1 MMNQNQNN
9 SFIPKQGGT
18 GTVKAR
24 RNSTLGLLLL
34 VSLLLLGVSLLTFAG
49 SFGYRAILD
58 RQVNK
63 PCGGDGSACGL
74 KATVEDVRTK
84 LGIEEITRYSRLDKK
99 MTAAQNLID
108 KHISLIPLLDLLE
121 QETLHTVRFTSMDF
135 NTDSGV
141 TLTGVATGYTD
152 LASQMRAFENNQGV
166 QTVEFSNLS
175 LDDLGRVVFTAKI
188 LPTSA
193 LLVFNTN

>member
-1 MMNQNQNN
+1 MINQNQSN
-9 SFIPKQGGT
+9 SFIPKQGGA
-18 GTVKAR
+18 GTVKVR
-24 RNSTLGLLLL
+24 RNSTFGLLLL
-34 VSLLLLGVSLLTFAG
+34 LSLLLLGISLLVFAG

-84 LGIEEITRYSRLDKK
+84 LGIEEITRYGRLDKK

-108 KHISLIPLLDLLE
+108 QHISLIPILDLLE
-121 QETLHTVRFTSMDF
+121 QETLHTVRFTSMNF
-135 NTDSGV
+135 TTDSGI
-141 TLTGVATGYTD
+141 TLTGLATSYTD
-152 LASQMRAFENNQGV
+152 LASQMRTFENNQGV
-166 QTVEFSNLS
+166 QAVEFSNLS
-175 LDDLGRVVFTAKI
+175 LDDLGRVIFTAKI
-188 LPTSA
+188 LPTPG